1 MYKEARCGGTF
12 VIPVKCSYKHLETWT
27 AGISYSFPRASSW
40 FKQFRCVEEAV
51 TSPANM
57 CAATTPALVAFLVDN
72 CQSHDP
78 EILCRLQLHNWP
90 SVTAEYLLR
99 TSWWHT
105 AACWGCP
112 FLPETQKPIASSCLQ
127 LFTCL
132 VNLNLLKQ
140 KEPVKRGNVIIY
152 KFLLLILI
160 HMYLKRQHI
169 CFRTSGNGRRLEI
182 SLWVTQSVKTKKAVT
197 AFVSTLANPTVPKL
211 ETTGQTT
218 SLIVTLSFTE

>member
-12 VIPVKCSYKHLETWT
+12 VIPVKCSYKHVETWT
-27 AGISYSFPRASSW
+27 AGISYSFTHASNR
-40 FKQFRCVEEAV
+40 FKQFKCVEAV
-51 TSPANM
+51 TSPANV
-57 CAATTPALVAFLVDN
+57 CAATTPALVAFLIDN

-90 SVTAEYLLR
+90 SVRLQS
-99 TSWWHT
+99 TSWELAGDT
-105 AACWGCP
+105 PQPVRDALSSRKP
-112 FLPETQKPIASSCLQ
+112 KPIASSCLQ

-140 KEPVKRGNVIIY
+140 KEPVKRGKVIIY

-160 HMYLKRQHI
+160 PMYLKRQHI
-169 CFRTSGNGRRLEI
+169 CFRTSGNGRRCEI

-197 AFVSTLANPTVPKL
+197 AFVSTLANPTVPKP

-218 SLIVTLSFTE
+218 SLTVTLSFTE